1 MENLTINL
9 ETYLNNW
16 YRELPIEALNEIHF
30 GESDYKGVFG
40 HDSRIIQ
47 EELLDMWENDF
58 DLENRLAHH
67 DDLYNKYP
75 TNTTL

>member
-1 MENLTINL
+1 MNDLTIRL

-30 GESDYKGVFG
+30 DDMDYKGIFG

-47 EELLDMWENDF
+47 DELLEVWENDL
-58 DLENRLAHH
+58 DLEYKLAHH

-75 TNTTL
+75 TNITL